1 MTFNIDG
8 DAKIPAFR
16 RNLAAIHSFPEMGEQ
31 PQQEDDMKSLLLGS
45 AASMLVAS
53 LAFAQ
58 QPTAPSHPAAPG
70 AMPPPSVSTVTVK
83 PSPAPGS
90 VGAVGSST
98 SADSSAMPTSPRIE
112 SGKATASGDKNQAVA
127 TTAANAS
134 QPAKGANSFTEAEAR
149 RRLEAAGLSR
159 VTGLTKDADGVWRG
173 RAQKKAGGP
182 VDVWLDYKGNTGLK
196 V

>member
-1 MTFNIDG
+1 
-8 DAKIPAFR
+8 
-16 RNLAAIHSFPEMGEQ
+16 
-31 PQQEDDMKSLLLGS
+31 MKSLLLGS

-58 QPTAPSHPAAPG
+58 QPTAPSHPAAQG
-70 AMPPPSVSTVTVK
+70 AMPSPSGSTATVK
-83 PSPAPGS
+83 PSPVPGS
-90 VGAVGSST
+90 VGTVGSSNST
-98 SADSSAMPTSPRIE
+98 ASTAMPTSPRSE
-112 SGKATASGDKNQAVA
+112 SVKPTALGDKNQAVA

-149 RRLEAAGLSR
+149 RRLEAAGLSK

-173 RAQKKAGGP
+173 KAQKAGGP

-196 V
+196 G